1 MLAENFKVS
10 QKDIE
15 AIIKKNHTK
24 INKHFNSII
33 KKTIT
38 SLEEDFTVFSIK
50 ETVVNKENI
59 IKSIES
65 ERVKIINEHND
76 EKETENKLL
85 DYLTSFENKIKKSIE
100 KSNTFSFNRSQIFN
114 NNINV
119 YDSYNEFNIILQED
133 PSDNNDLFLTIP
145 IENGT
150 IKVNNLSKIKISST
164 DFSEKGISHILNKNK
179 KHFYN
184 IINQLNIEELY
195 KINLMRKDFFNHN
208 KLSQHNIYN
217 IVEKTILNGNKF
229 KNANE
234 FLEELQNI
242 KDMLE
247 LNSDIKID
255 LPNIVIF
262 DKIVA

>member
-50 ETVVNKENI
+50 ETMVNKENI
-59 IKSIES
+59 IKIIES
-65 ERVKIINEHND
+65 ERTKMINEHSD
-76 EKETENKLL
+76 EKEVEKQIFDFLIN
-85 DYLTSFENKIKKSIE
+85 FESKIKKATE
-100 KSNTFSFNRSQIFN
+100 KSNAFSFNRSQIFN
-114 NNINV
+114 NYINV
-119 YDSYNEFNIILQED
+119 YDTYNEFHIILQED
-133 PSDNNDLFLTIP
+133 HSDNHDLFLTIP
-145 IENGT
+145 IENGNV
-150 IKVNNLSKIKISST
+150 KVNNLSKISMSST
-164 DFSEKGISHILNKNK
+164 VFSEKGISHILNKNK
-179 KHFYN
+179 KHFYK
-184 IINQLNIEELY
+184 IINQLNVEELY
-195 KINLMRKDFFNHN
+195 KINVMRKDFFNHN

-217 IVEKTILNGNKF
+217 IIEKTILNGNKF

-234 FLEELQNI
+234 FFKELQTI

-255 LPNIVIF
+255 LPNIAIF

>member
-1 MLAENFKVS
+1 MLAEKFKIS
-10 QKDIE
+10 NEDIE
-15 AIIKKNHTK
+15 AIIKKNHNK
-24 INKHFNSII
+24 INKKFNSII
-33 KKTIT
+33 KRAIA
-38 SLEEDFTVFSIK
+38 SLEEDFEVFSIT
-50 ETVVNKENI
+50 ETLVNKENI
-59 IKSIES
+59 IKSIEL
-65 ERVKIINEHND
+65 ERSKIINENSD
-76 EKETENKLL
+76 QKETENKLL

-234 FLEELQNI
+234 FFKELETI

-255 LPNIVIF
+255 LPNIAIF

>member
-76 EKETENKLL
+76 EKETEKKLL
-85 DYLTSFENKIKKSIE
+85 DYLTNFENKIKKTTE
-100 KSNTFSFNRSQIFN
+100 KGNTFSFNRSQIFN
-114 NNINV
+114 NYFNV
-119 YDSYNEFNIILQED
+119 YDSYHEFHIILQED
-133 PSDNNDLFLTIP
+133 PADNKDLFLTIP
-145 IENGT
+145 IENGN

-164 DFSEKGISHILNKNK
+164 DFSEKGISHVLNKNK

-184 IINQLNIEELY
+184 ILNQLNIEELY
-195 KINLMRKDFFNHN
+195 KMNLMRKDFFNHN

-234 FLEELQNI
+234 FFKELQTI

-255 LPNIVIF
+255 LPNIAIF